1 LLAKNPHLM
10 QLRVLETLEAAS
22 RAGST
27 LVLGV
32 PPQLVDASPP
42 RPRAR

>member
-1 LLAKNPHLM
+1 M

-32 PPQLVDASPP
+32 PPQLVDAGPP
-42 RPRAR
+42 RGRAR